1 MLIKLLLLGVVL
13 AGLTVFVGCNARTE
27 EALTEQAPTGVF
39 GSSPLY
45 YYGVAPLEET
55 IAKADVIAR
64 VQLRSVSAVA
74 EQMTGQTDYIAAL
87 DYRFRVLEYLRGS
100 GGSELVA
107 VVNDSGETFSS
118 NGSAVTRAQALKD
131 RRDTQWDSREAII
144 FLEDA
149 HPALPSTSRA
159 DRYRLGPVSFHEP
172 WEDYY
177 TIASRWGKEWL
188 PAVSSRAGGASGS
201 SDTKQFLLDAPT
213 TSGGASGA
221 SGQSGTTPTITLSDL
236 KTKIAAN
243 DREIAAGGGSE
254 AYKDCLYLKLEWARE
269 AQYRLDNIIRL
280 GGQGYFYKRHDAPLG
295 SGLAEGTIAF
305 TDPYG
310 SELPATPPPNAGD
323 YQLIGSDAAWFS
335 WKYPG
340 VVDAI
345 RPLPA
350 REYKFYYSP
359 RPKEYIICDG
369 TPDLE
374 KKRQEVFVTVTAPA
388 GTLHEAFF
396 DSVTI
401 GTTIGADATNGV
413 IDPDEFTI
421 GSDDYEIESIIWN
434 EEDDEVVLTL
444 DDHVSLSG
452 KTLYFIE
459 PDGSID
465 TSLDVSDATVNQT
478 AATWT
483 WSLTSAPWEDGDTLM
498 LRIRNTSG
506 RPTPVPPTAT
516 PTPVPPTATPVP
528 DGVLHITVSADNT
541 NPSANQPVNL
551 TATLHN
557 GPEDAVPTFYWE
569 ISFSGVWAKQGS
581 GSTLSDTWV
590 SPGETLGFRATV
602 TYPNGVSLTSDAVS
616 VTWQD
621 PGT

>member
-1 MLIKLLLLGVVL
+1 MP
-13 AGLTVFVGCNARTE
+13 AGSYQIHHHLQISQYIPCNFKPTDAYDVFTVSVT
-27 EALTEQAPTGVF
+27 
-39 GSSPLY
+39 SP
-45 YYGVAPLEET
+45 P
-55 IAKADVIAR
+55 
-64 VQLRSVSAVA
+64 
-74 EQMTGQTDYIAAL
+74 
-87 DYRFRVLEYLRGS
+87 
-100 GGSELVA
+100 
-107 VVNDSGETFSS
+107 
-118 NGSAVTRAQALKD
+118 
-131 RRDTQWDSREAII
+131 
-144 FLEDA
+144 
-149 HPALPSTSRA
+149 
-159 DRYRLGPVSFHEP
+159 
-172 WEDYY
+172 
-177 TIASRWGKEWL
+177 
-188 PAVSSRAGGASGS
+188 
-201 SDTKQFLLDAPT
+201 
-213 TSGGASGA
+213 
-221 SGQSGTTPTITLSDL
+221 
-236 KTKIAAN
+236 
-243 DREIAAGGGSE
+243 
-254 AYKDCLYLKLEWARE
+254 
-269 AQYRLDNIIRL
+269 
-280 GGQGYFYKRHDAPLG
+280 
-295 SGLAEGTIAF
+295 
-305 TDPYG
+305 
-310 SELPATPPPNAGD
+310 
-323 YQLIGSDAAWFS
+323 
-335 WKYPG
+335 
-340 VVDAI
+340 
-345 RPLPA
+345 
-350 REYKFYYSP
+350 
-359 RPKEYIICDG
+359 
-369 TPDLE
+369 
-374 KKRQEVFVTVTAPA
+374 

-396 DSVTI
+396 DPVTI
-401 GTTIGADATNGV
+401 GTTVGADATNGV
-413 IDPDEFTI
+413 IDPDEFTV

-434 EEDDEVVLTL
+434 DDDEVVLTL

-581 GSTLSDTWV
+581 GSTLSYLGR
-590 SPGETLGFRATV
+590 PGETLGFRATV